1 MSANWYNN
9 KMQLVSIYRFL
20 SLVVFLT
27 TLFSPSLT
35 KSGEDWDCGDWTCSI
50 HGAAWTHSE
59 DHRYKIY
66 LDEKNGEC
74 DDLSHELTSRG
85 EQTFHSMIVTSDVQF
100 VFNDG
105 STVDVGV
112 ISSEDQ
118 KLSFSQM
125 SASPILDQY
134 LRDKG
139 SFEIKSGDQTIS
151 GPFGL
156 WGSNG
161 AISNI
166 KCQ

>member
-1 MSANWYNN
+1 MIQKFYA
-9 KMQLVSIYRFL
+9 V
-20 SLVVFLT
+20 VVFLLKLST
-27 TLFSPSLT
+27 PNLAI
-35 KSGEDWDCGDWTCSI
+35 SGEDWDCGDWTCSI
-50 HGAAWTHSE
+50 NGAAWTHSE

-66 LDEKNGEC
+66 LDEMNGEC
-74 DDLSHELTSRG
+74 NGLSHELTSRG
-85 EQTFHSMIVTSDVQF
+85 EQTFHSIIVTSDVQF

-125 SASPILDQY
+125 NASPILEQY

-139 SFEIKSGDQTIS
+139 SFAIKSGDQKIS

-156 WGSNG
+156 WGSNR

-166 KCQ
+166 KCR

>member
-1 MSANWYNN
+1 MCARRRIVCMVLKFFPYTF
-9 KMQLVSIYRFL
+9 FL
-20 SLVVFLT
+20 IAIIFPNLT
-27 TLFSPSLT
+27 I
-35 KSGEDWDCGDWTCSI
+35 SGEDWDCGDWTCSI
-50 HGAAWTHSE
+50 SGAAWTHSE

-74 DDLSHELTSRG
+74 DDLYHELTSRG
-85 EQTFHSMIVTSDVQF
+85 EHPFNSMIVTSDVQF
-100 VFNDG
+100 IFND
-105 STVDVGV
+105 SSVVDVKV

-125 SASPILDQY
+125 SDSPMLEQY

-139 SFEIKSGDQTIS
+139 SFEIKSGNQIIS

-156 WGSNG
+156 WGSNR

-166 KCQ
+166 KWR